1 MHYGGTC
8 TWTHR
13 VILLYTFQA
22 AVRDIL
28 TLVPTGH
35 YAGCMSL
42 TLNYLVFPDHGV
54 HLYAELG

>member
-1 MHYGGTC
+1 MHYGGAC

-13 VILLYTFQA
+13 VILLYIFQA

-28 TLVPTGH
+28 ALVPTGH

-42 TLNYLVFPDHGV
+42 TLNYLFS
-54 HLYAELG
+54 LIMEYIYMQS